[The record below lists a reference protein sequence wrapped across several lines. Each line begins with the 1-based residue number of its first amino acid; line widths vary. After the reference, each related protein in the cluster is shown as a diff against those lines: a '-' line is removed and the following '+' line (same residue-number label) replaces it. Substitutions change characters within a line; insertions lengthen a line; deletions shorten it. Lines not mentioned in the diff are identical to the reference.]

1 MVDNYIVNVA
11 KLFWRTI
18 RLKTRDMIL
27 ISLFAALTAIGA
39 FIKIQIGMVP
49 FTFQFFFCAFSGVL
63 LGSRKSFIS
72 QILYVGIGLIGIPV
86 FANGG
91 GFTYIF
97 QPTFGYLL
105 GFIGCGFTVG
115 FLTERIKTMTFPK
128 MMASILA
135 GLAVVYLIGVPYLY
149 IIVKLYMGKSAYTM
163 MAAIVSGFLPYI
175 IPDLILSVIIAI
187 SSTYILPKLKSARL
201 I

>member
-1 MVDNYIVNVA
+1 M
-11 KLFWRTI
+11 
-18 RLKTRDMIL
+18 KTRDMIL

-72 QILYVGIGLIGIPV
+72 QLLYVGIGLIGIPV

-97 QPTFGYLL
+97 QPTFGYLI
-105 GFIGCGFTVG
+105 GFMACGFVVG
-115 FLTERIKTMTFPK
+115 KLTENIKTLTFPK
-128 MMASILA
+128 MLASVLA

-149 IIVKLYMGKSAYTM
+149 MIVKLYLGKSAYTL
-163 MAAIVSGFLPYI
+163 MAAIASGFLPYI
-175 IPDLILSVIIAI
+175 VPDLILSVIIA
-187 SSTYILPKLKSARL
+187 STSMYILPKLRSAKL

>member
-1 MVDNYIVNVA
+1 M
-11 KLFWRTI
+11 
-18 RLKTRDMIL
+18 KTRDMIL

-39 FIKIQIGMVP
+39 FIKIQIGLVP
-49 FTFQFFFCAFSGVL
+49 FTFQFFFCAFAGVL
-63 LGSRKSFIS
+63 LGSRKAFIS
-72 QILYVGIGLIGIPV
+72 QVLYVAIGLIGIPI

-115 FLTERIKTMTFPK
+115 YLSERIQKMTFPK
-128 MMASILA
+128 MLGSVLA
-135 GLAVVYLIGVPYLY
+135 GLAVIYLIGVPYLY
-149 IIVKLYMGKSAYTM
+149 MIVKLYMGKSAYTM
-163 MAAIVSGFLPYI
+163 GAAIAGGFLPYI
-175 IPDLILSVIIAI
+175 IPDLILSVIVAI
-187 SSTYILPKLKSARL
+187 TSAYTLPKLKSARL

>member
-1 MVDNYIVNVA
+1 M
-11 KLFWRTI
+11 
-18 RLKTRDMIL
+18 KTRDMIL

-39 FIKIQIGMVP
+39 FIKIQIGLVP
-49 FTFQFFFCAFSGVL
+49 FTFQFFFCAFAGVL
-63 LGSRKSFIS
+63 LGSRKAFIS
-72 QILYVGIGLIGIPV
+72 QVLYVTIGLIGIPI

-115 FLTERIKTMTFPK
+115 YLSERIQKMTLPK
-128 MMASILA
+128 MLGSVLA
-135 GLAVVYLIGVPYLY
+135 GLAVIYLIGVPYLY
-149 IIVKLYMGKSAYTM
+149 MIVKLYMGKSAYTM
-163 MAAIVSGFLPYI
+163 GAAIAGGFLPYI
-175 IPDLILSVIIAI
+175 IPDLILSVVVAI
-187 SSTYILPKLKSARL
+187 TSTYILPKLRSARL

>member
-1 MVDNYIVNVA
+1 
-11 KLFWRTI
+11 
-18 RLKTRDMIL
+18 LKTRDMIL

-39 FIKIQIGMVP
+39 FIKIQIGIVP

-63 LGSRKSFIS
+63 LGSRKSFLS
-72 QILYVGIGLIGIPV
+72 QLLYVSIGLIGIPI

-105 GFIGCGFTVG
+105 GFMGCGYVVG
-115 FLTERIKTMTFPK
+115 YLTERIKVMTLPK
-128 MMASILA
+128 MMASVLA

-149 IIVKLYMGKSAYTM
+149 IIVKLYLGKSAYTL

-175 IPDLILSVIIAI
+175 IPDLILSVIIAT
-187 SSTYILPKLKSARL
+187 SSMYILPRLKSARL
-201 I
+201 V